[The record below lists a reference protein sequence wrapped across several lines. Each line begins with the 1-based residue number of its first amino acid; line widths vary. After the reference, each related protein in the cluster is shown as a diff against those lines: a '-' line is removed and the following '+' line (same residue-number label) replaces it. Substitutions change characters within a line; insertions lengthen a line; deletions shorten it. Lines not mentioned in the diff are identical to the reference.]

1 MPLVF
6 TINESTASGHNYD
19 DRLGSSYKYPT
30 MYRNII
36 KQGERF
42 IYYRG
47 SRGKSGERVQPVYLG
62 TGVVGAIRQRLHVS
76 DCLVCEIVGFH
87 PFPTPVPFRSADGD
101 ALEPGGVVGGRYY
114 QKGVRTIS
122 EENFARIV
130 SEAAAPAGAPD
141 TKPPEYEPNRQT
153 TEQIHENTLDSLDQ
167 RTRYSMRIEW
177 SNTDHAF
184 IVSVP
189 ELPGGITHG
198 ATYENAVARGQ
209 EAIESWLMAHRAW
222 GKPIPDPRTL
232 G

>member
-6 TINESTASGHNYD
+6 TINESTASGHRYD
-19 DRLGSSYKYPT
+19 DRLGSSYEYPT

-42 IYYRG
+42 VYYRG

-62 TGVVGAIRQRLHVS
+62 TGVVGAIRQSQHVS
-76 DCLVCEIVGFH
+76 DCLVCDVVDFH
-87 PFPTPVPFRSADGD
+87 LFPTPVAFRSADGD
-101 ALEPGGVVGGRYY
+101 TLEPGGAVGGRYY

-122 EENFARIV
+122 EDDYAHIV
-130 SEAAAPAGAPD
+130 SEAAALAVAPVMASPEYDLNIRATGQIREGAPD
-141 TKPPEYEPNRQT
+141 T
-153 TEQIHENTLDSLDQ
+153 LSQ

-189 ELPGGITHG
+189 ELPGCATHG
-198 ATYENAVARGQ
+198 ATYEEAVVRGQ
-209 EAIESWLMAHRAW
+209 EAIESWLTANRAW

>member
-6 TINESTASGHNYD
+6 TINESTASGHKYD
-19 DRLGSSYKYPT
+19 DRLGSSYEYPT

-36 KQGERF
+36 KQGEQF

-62 TGVVGAIRQRLHVS
+62 TGVVGAIRQSQHVS
-76 DCLVCEIVGFH
+76 DCLVCEIVEFH
-87 PFPTPVPFRSADGD
+87 PFPTPLPFRSADGD
-101 ALEPGGVVGGRYY
+101 ALEPGGAVGGRYY
-114 QKGVRTIS
+114 QKGVRAIS
-122 EENFARIV
+122 EEDFARIV
-130 SEAAAPAGAPD
+130 SEAAALAGAPD
-141 TKPPEYEPNRQT
+141 TKLIEYELNGRT
-153 TEQIHENTLDSLDQ
+153 TGEIRENTPDLLDQ

-189 ELPGGITHG
+189 ELPGCITHG
-198 ATYENAVARGQ
+198 ATYEEAAARGQ
-209 EAIESWLMAHRAW
+209 AAIESWLMANRAW
-222 GKPIPDPRTL
+222 GNPIPDPRTL